1 MNVSSLVV
9 KVLPGKME
17 AALAALAGS
26 ELCDVHFHDRQ
37 KGTIVVTIEGRDT
50 GEEMDRMKAIEKLP
64 HVLGAALVYSYS
76 EEELDRAAELL
87 ARGQGGPVPEELK
100 NA

>member
-1 MNVSSLVV
+1 MNISSLVV
-9 KVLPGKME
+9 KVLPENMDPALE
-17 AALAALAGS
+17 ALNRSG
-26 ELCDVHFHDRQ
+26 LCDVHFHDRQ

-50 GEEMDRMKAIEKLP
+50 GEEMERMKAIEKLP

>member
-1 MNVSSLVV
+1 MNVSSLIIKTSPEHLE
-9 KVLPGKME
+9 KVIEKLR
-17 AALAALAGS
+17 AS
-26 ELCDVHFHDRQ
+26 RLCEVFFHDSS
-37 KGTIVVTIEGRDT
+37 GNIVVTIEGRDT

-87 ARGQGGPVPEELK
+87 ARGPGGPVPDELK

>member
-9 KVLPGKME
+9 TVLPVKME
-17 AALAALAGS
+17 TALAALSGS
-26 ELCDVHFHDRQ
+26 GLCDVHFHDRQ

-76 EEELDRAAELL
+76 EEELDRAAERL
-87 ARGQGGPVPEELK
+87 APGPRGPVPDELK

>member
-17 AALAALAGS
+17 AALAALSGS

-50 GEEMDRMKAIEKLP
+50 GEEMERMKAIEKLP

-76 EEELDRAAELL
+76 EEELDQAAERL
-87 ARGQGGPVPEELK
+87 AQGPGGPVPDELK

>member
-17 AALAALAGS
+17 TALAALSGS
-26 ELCDVHFHDRQ
+26 GLCDVHFHDRQ

-87 ARGQGGPVPEELK
+87 ARGPGGPVPDELK

>member
-17 AALAALAGS
+17 TALAALSGS
-26 ELCDVHFHDRQ
+26 GLCDVHFHDRQ

-76 EEELDRAAELL
+76 EEELDRAAGLL
-87 ARGQGGPVPEELK
+87 ARGPGGPVPDELK